1 MTNWASLKAAYPK
14 TQLKSKKV
22 SQTLGESVVIYIYI
36 YLTKNLY
43 TGYIKNSFTSKKK
56 KSNRTNFF
64 LIAKGF
70 EQTLQKIR
78 YTNGL

>member
-36 YLTKNLY
+36 SDKELIYRIYKELF
-43 TGYIKNSFTSKKK
+43 YIKKK
-56 KSNRTNFF
+56 KAIEPTFF
-64 LIAKGF
+64 
-70 EQTLQKIR
+70 
-78 YTNGL
+78 